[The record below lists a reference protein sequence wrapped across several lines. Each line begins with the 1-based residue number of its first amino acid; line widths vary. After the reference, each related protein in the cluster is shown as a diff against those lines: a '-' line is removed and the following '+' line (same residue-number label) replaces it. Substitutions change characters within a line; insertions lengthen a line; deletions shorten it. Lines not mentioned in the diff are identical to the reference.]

1 METTERPLIV
11 GVFRDHTLAERAID
25 ELQHAGLRSD
35 EIWSAGQG
43 GGLLSFLKSRTAGGE
58 DGTLHD
64 RLIAEGLPEE
74 DAQYYQ
80 NELDAGRSLVVV
92 QSYGHQQEAR
102 TILDRFGAYNA
113 RSNPSR
119 LKDVHTIH
127 LRAEELQAHKEPV
140 EVGEVLIRKVVVTEE
155 KTITVPIKRE
165 EIVIERRSVPAS
177 PDDGTAHLPE
187 QPREG
192 RVIEVAENET
202 IRIPLYTEQVS
213 VEKHPV
219 MAEEVLVSK
228 RGIQETRRFTD
239 TVQRE
244 EVRMERQGNVIVHGD
259 AVEEVVPREE
269 QKMDQ
274 T

>member
-1 METTERPLIV
+1 METTESPLIV

-25 ELQHAGLRSD
+25 ELRHVGFRSD
-35 EIWSAGQG
+35 EIWSEGQSR
-43 GGLLSFLKSRTAGGE
+43 GLLASLKSRAAGGE
-58 DGTLHD
+58 DGTLRD
-64 RLIAEGLPEE
+64 RLIEEGLPAE

-80 NELDAGRSLVVV
+80 SELEAGRSVVVV
-92 QSYGHQQEAR
+92 QSSGHQQEAR

-113 RSNPSR
+113 GTNPAR

-140 EVGEVLIRKVVVTEE
+140 AVGEVLIRKVVVTEE

-165 EIVIERRSVPAS
+165 EIVIERRSVPAPS
-177 PDDGTAHLPE
+177 DDEAAHLPA

-192 RVIEVAENET
+192 RVIEVAENEI
-202 IRIPLYTEQVS
+202 IRIPLYTEQIS
-213 VEKHPV
+213 IEKHPV

-228 RGIQETRRFTD
+228 SGIQETRHFTD

-244 EVRMERQGNVIVHGD
+244 EVRMERQGNVTVHGD
-259 AVEEVVPREE
+259 AVEEVTPQEK

-274 T
+274 A